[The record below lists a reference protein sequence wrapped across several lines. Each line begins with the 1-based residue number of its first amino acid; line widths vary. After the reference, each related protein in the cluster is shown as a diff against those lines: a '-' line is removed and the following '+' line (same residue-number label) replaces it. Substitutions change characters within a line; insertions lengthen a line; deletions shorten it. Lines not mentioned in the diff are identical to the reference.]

1 MEIATLLVATALA
14 GDGCVPAPGGAAA
27 AEASDSFASGVERAA
42 AGRWAEAEAAFQDA
56 LAVDPGM
63 PLAHYGLGQA
73 RLELKRYAEAAAAFE
88 ASREAWTCAA
98 AASEDE
104 RRASRRR
111 LDAQIDRLRRTQHS
125 LDADRLERQLILHEE
140 ANGGQKPRPGQDARI
155 RDAIDRQIAQLE
167 KLRGRHAST
176 PPPQIALALGSARFH
191 AGDLAGAERE
201 FRAATATDS
210 TAGDAHN
217 NLAVVLMLTGRLD
230 EAERSVK
237 AAEQHGVAV
246 SPQLKAELR
255 ARRKAVER

>member
-1 MEIATLLVATALA
+1 MGIAALLTATALE
-14 GDGCVPAPGGAAA
+14 GCAPAPSGAAA
-27 AEASDSFASGVERAA
+27 AEASDAFVAGVEWIAA
-42 AGRWAEAEAAFQDA
+42 ERWAEAEAAFRGA
-56 LAVDPGM
+56 IAADPGM

-111 LDAQIDRLRRTQHS
+111 LDAQIDSLRRTQHG

-167 KLRGRHAST
+167 KLRGRHASS
-176 PPPQIALALGSARFH
+176 PPAEISLALGTARFH

-201 FRAATATDS
+201 FRTATATDS
-210 TAGDAHN
+210 TAADAHN
-217 NLAVVLMLTGRLD
+217 NLAVVLMLMGRLD

-237 AAEQHGVAV
+237 AAEQRGVAV
-246 SPQLKAELR
+246 NPQLKAELR
-255 ARRKAVER
+255 ARRAAAAR